1 MNEPKANAKMVTKLL
16 FRLLPIQILL
26 AAVNSVNGIVSSFF
40 AANYVGVNA
49 MSAVGLYGPINTFLG
64 AISTMLAGGSAILCG
79 KYLGRNEQE
88 KVQRLFSLNL
98 LFSALFAGFCCIV
111 FLILGLFDLT
121 GFFTRDPADFMKN
134 AGIRLIYRIARDVDY
149 QNLLGLNVLTIRI

>member
-98 LFSALFAGFCCIV
+98 LFSALFAGLCCIV

>member
-49 MSAVGLYGPINTFLG
+49 MSAVGL
-64 AISTMLAGGSAILCG
+64 
-79 KYLGRNEQE
+79 
-88 KVQRLFSLNL
+88 
-98 LFSALFAGFCCIV
+98 
-111 FLILGLFDLT
+111 
-121 GFFTRDPADFMKN
+121 
-134 AGIRLIYRIARDVDY
+134 
-149 QNLLGLNVLTIRI
+149 